1 VSAKSGLCYW
11 RGSHCDFEWRRHSV
25 PDVQKRK
32 RRKEMIDRNIA
43 ALDDN
48 PLGLRIGN
56 PKGYVTYVRLGI

>member
-1 VSAKSGLCYW
+1 
-11 RGSHCDFEWRRHSV
+11 
-25 PDVQKRK
+25 
-32 RRKEMIDRNIA
+32 MIDRNIA